1 MWKFTVLKGPVLR
14 GCLGEL
20 FLKQTA
26 GARNS
31 GDWPEAETGRE
42 LGIINLSVHFF
53 PLGER
58 VLCFA

>member
-1 MWKFTVLKGPVLR
+1 MGPVLR